1 MMRALGG
8 FLCVAILAC
17 GASAEAQTTEDEAA
31 VRGLPHAFSDA
42 FNKHDGDALAT
53 MMADDVDFVT
63 VGLTWLHGRADFE
76 KYHTRLMVGRF
87 KEITHTVLETSVR
100 FIRPDV
106 AMVYHS
112 WAIQGDKNVD
122 GSARPQRFGLM
133 TMVAEKRNGKWFV
146 AAVQNVNG
154 PTGPI
159 VRTPEAEDIKSPIV
173 VPRPK

>member
-1 MMRALGG
+1 MMRALCG
-8 FLCVAILAC
+8 FLCLASLAF
-17 GASAEAQTTEDEAA
+17 GASAEAQTKQDEAA
-31 VRGLPHAFSDA
+31 VRGLPQAFSDA
-42 FNKHDGDALAT
+42 FNKHDGHALAT
-53 MMADDVDFVT
+53 IMADDVDFVT

-87 KEITHTVLETSVR
+87 KDITHTVLETRVR

-106 AMVYHS
+106 AVVHHS
-112 WAIQGDKNVD
+112 WTIQGDKNVD

-133 TMVAEKRNGKWFV
+133 TMVAEKRNGNWLV

-154 PTGPI
+154 PTDRS
-159 VRTPEAEDIKSPIV
+159 RTPEAEDIKSPIV